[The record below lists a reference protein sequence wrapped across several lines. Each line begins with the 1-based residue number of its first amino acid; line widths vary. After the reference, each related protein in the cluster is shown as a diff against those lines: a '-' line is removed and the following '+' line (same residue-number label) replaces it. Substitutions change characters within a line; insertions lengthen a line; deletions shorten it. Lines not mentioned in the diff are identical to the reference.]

1 MTLSGASGARDEQAR
16 HEQRLG
22 ILQFV
27 VVSNC
32 VVERPSD
39 DTLITLVGLKTVFAH
54 QLPRMP
60 REYITRLVLC
70 P

>member
-16 HEQRLG
+16 LEQRQG

-27 VVSNC
+27 VVSNST
-32 VVERPSD
+32 VEPLAD
-39 DTLITLVGLKTVFAH
+39 ETAITLIGLKNVFAH

-70 P
+70 S